1 MTHIRSEATARRV
14 AALFV
19 VATLLQATVGG
30 AIAMSDEASPKDAE
44 FYKLQWNMK
53 AIRAHAAF
61 SLGAEATADA
71 GDGDRQVLVAV
82 VDTGIDYEHP
92 DLGIAKN
99 ADGSPGNGGRVDLE
113 LSTSKLTRV
122 AACPAGEPG
131 TPYAPTRDFEG
142 NLLDESVA
150 NPRGKHRVMDFHS
163 HGTAIAG
170 LVASNAQYLAGLTQR
185 TTLFGV
191 KVHGMS
197 RINCLGVYLEG
208 ITYAADMGADVIH
221 LSIPLEFNTDLW
233 PGQKER
239 VNAVLDYAHAKGAVL
254 VAAAGNVPTG
264 GIDLDA
270 DPAQFRFCEGN
281 HVICVSATGPTS
293 ADQVEE
299 PYWDQIAAY
308 SNFGSDIDVAG
319 PGGTTTVP
327 VTLTCSTNT
336 RFGGAPQANCRPP
349 IRGFTW
355 TSTGTSFGAGATS
368 GLAALLF
375 RVARTNNPDVIGQ
388 IIEQTADNLVVAG
401 EDVITGED
409 DLSGFGRINVKDA
422 VDVARALP

>member
-1 MTHIRSEATARRV
+1 MTHSRSKATAGRV
-14 AALFV
+14 AAVFL
-19 VATLLQATVGG
+19 VATLLQAGVGAAFARSEG
-30 AIAMSDEASPKDAE
+30 ASPKDAE

-61 SLGAEATADA
+61 SIDAERRADA
-71 GDGDRQVLVAV
+71 GDGDRRVLVAV
-82 VDTGIDYEHP
+82 LDTGIDYEHP
-92 DLGIAKN
+92 DLGISKN
-99 ADGSPGNGGRVDLE
+99 ADGSPGDGGRVDLE
-113 LSTSKLTRV
+113 LSTSLLTRRT
-122 AACPAGEPG
+122 ACPAGEPG
-131 TPYAPTRDFEG
+131 TRYVPTAGFDG
-142 NLLDESVA
+142 VVIDESVA
-150 NPRGKHRVMDFHS
+150 NPLGKHRVMDFHS
-163 HGTAIAG
+163 HGTAISG

-197 RINCLGVYLEG
+197 RQNCLGTYLDG
-208 ITYAADMGADVIH
+208 ITYAANMGADVIH
-221 LSIPLEFNTDLW
+221 LSIPLEFNTNTW
-233 PGQKER
+233 PGARER
-239 VNAVLDYAHAKGAVL
+239 VNAVLDDAHAKGAVL

-293 ADQVEE
+293 PELVEE

-308 SNFGSDIDVAG
+308 SNFGNDIDVAG
-319 PGGTTTVP
+319 PGGTTAVP

-336 RFGGAPQANCRPP
+336 KFGGPPQAPCRAG
-349 IRGFTW
+349 GFTW

-375 RVARTNNPDVIGQ
+375 RVAGTDDPNRVGQ
-388 IIEQTADNLVVAG
+388 IIEQTADDLGVAG
-401 EDVITGED
+401 EDV
-409 DLSGFGRINVKDA
+409 LSGWGRIDVKGA
-422 VDVARALP
+422 VDVARARP